1 MQITDF
7 VPLILLGPFALLC
20 LIGLIQEVKYGNTN
34 RMHCKKHSKNIFRDV
49 KLYNENKDIV

>member
-20 LIGLIQEVKYGNTN
+20 LIGLIQEVKHGSTSNN
-34 RMHCKKHSKNIFRDV
+34 R
-49 KLYNENKDIV
+49 